1 MNTAPLPSNHSAG
14 NHTAAEAAPRWF
26 DFFRRS
32 RFIRALISLLI
43 LAAVFV
49 FLLRRVEHF
58 LTYHPN
64 GYKPGPEWTLP
75 PNGEEIWIPV
85 AGGQRINAWLLTSE
99 TQPAKATVLY
109 FHGNGGNLTNVSW
122 IGAELAQQGFDVLL
136 MDYRGYG
143 RSDGSPV
150 DERAL
155 DADGE
160 AAYNYLI
167 QQRNVKPENVALYGS
182 SLGTTIAIDVAS
194 RKACGALVVESGLS
208 SASDMGQH
216 SLPMLP
222 RWLHFLGVNRFESA
236 RKIAEVKCP
245 VLVAHGTNDT
255 TIPLMQGRT
264 LFAAANEPKRWL
276 QVEAGSHNLAGEGGA
291 AYLSQI
297 GGFIREA
304 IQAK

>member
-1 MNTAPLPSNHSAG
+1 MQNDHGLTGKAKWRFSPFRQIRQARLI
-14 NHTAAEAAPRWF
+14 RWIIVL
-26 DFFRRS
+26 S
-32 RFIRALISLLI
+32 IVAL
-43 LAAVFV
+43 AFV

-75 PNGEEIWIPV
+75 PNGEEVWIPV
-85 AGGQRINAWLLTSE
+85 AGGQRINAWLLKSA
-99 TQPAKATVLY
+99 TQPATATVLY
-109 FHGNGGNLTNVSW
+109 CHGNGGNLTNVSW

-150 DERAL
+150 NERAL

-160 AAYNYLI
+160 AAYDYLI
-167 QQRNVKPENVALYGS
+167 QQRGVNPENLALYGS
-182 SLGTTIAIDVAS
+182 SLGTTVAIDVAS
-194 RKACGALVVESGLS
+194 RRACGALVVESGLS

-236 RKIAEVKCP
+236 RKIAQVKCP
-245 VLVAHGTNDT
+245 VMVAHGTNDA
-255 TIPLMQGRT
+255 TIPIVQGRA
-264 LFAAANEPKRWL
+264 LFAAAHEPKRWF
-276 QVEAGSHNLAGEGGA
+276 QVEGGSHNLAGEGGE

-297 GGFIREA
+297 VGFIREA
-304 IQAK
+304 IRAK